1 MSDIHEGV
9 SLGEGGPT
17 GEPLVER
24 ALEHLIDIVNH
35 LIRREIAA
43 SAALTSAAEH
53 LEARD
58 LAQLALAMEARHRD
72 RVASLSQLVVSLGG
86 EPAESSNFRSLL
98 DRTRVRLRELA
109 GDDGAMEALAT
120 IESELADQYQ
130 DAIQT
135 VGFTDDE
142 RAVLAVGL
150 AAARDAAGRLHTL
163 H

>member
-1 MSDIHEGV
+1 
-9 SLGEGGPT
+9 
-17 GEPLVER
+17 
-24 ALEHLIDIVNH
+24 
-35 LIRREIAA
+35 
-43 SAALTSAAEH
+43 
-53 LEARD
+53 
-58 LAQLALAMEARHRD
+58 
-72 RVASLSQLVVSLGG
+72 
-86 EPAESSNFRSLL
+86 
-98 DRTRVRLRELA
+98 
-109 GDDGAMEALAT
+109 MEALAT